1 MVLDFDGEF
10 FHKYKSVEKLGAKAK
25 YMQKVIGV
33 VVGVCGWTLTTFQR
47 LFNGSSTALSLVVE
61 MPLRFR

>member
-10 FHKYKSVEKLGAKAK
+10 FHKCNFLEKLVAKYK

-33 VVGVCGWTLTTFQR
+33 VVGVCGWTSTTFQR
-47 LFNGSSTALSLVVE
+47 LFNSSSTALALVVE
-61 MPLRFR
+61 IPLRFR